1 MKIPQSGFTE
11 ILAARCGI
19 TATQS
24 DQIISA
30 FKHLI
35 YESLA
40 EGHSV
45 KLSGFG
51 QFSVSHRDARIGVN
65 PRAPHE
71 KITIP
76 ELNTPKFKS
85 GEAFRKAVALKK

>member
-24 DQIISA
+24 DEIISA
-30 FKHLI
+30 FKRLI

-40 EGHSV
+40 DGHSV
-45 KLSGFG
+45 ELSGFG
-51 QFSVSHRDARIGVN
+51 QFSVSHREARIGVN
-65 PRAPHE
+65 PRAPHH

-76 ELNTPKFKS
+76 ELNTPKFRA
-85 GEAFRKAVALKK
+85 GEAFKHAVALKT